1 MPEKINFK
9 TMAQSI
15 IEPHC
20 FEKTPF
26 GQMKIDMLIPDFS
39 KMFGN
44 QEHLHVIFHALL
56 EYYAKF
62 KELPKVNDK
71 EDGYRLFELTKEVIK
86 RNKTITSDI
95 KIEIE

>member
-26 GQMKIDMLIPDFS
+26 GPMKIDMLIPDFS